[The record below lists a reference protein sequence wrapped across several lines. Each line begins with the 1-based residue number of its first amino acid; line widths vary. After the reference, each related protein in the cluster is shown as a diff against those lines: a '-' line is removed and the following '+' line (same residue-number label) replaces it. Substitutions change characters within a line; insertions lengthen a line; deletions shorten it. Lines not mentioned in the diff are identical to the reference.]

1 MKDFLVG
8 IIPYSLSLV
17 FLRLFVPRRLSNI
30 GCLYIAISFSLG
42 LFQSYV
48 SYLPQGGVDAQRF
61 YDFAVQW
68 SSGGFEKAFSLYTGP
83 SSYFISWINALFFAV
98 LGPSRLFTSGLSS
111 LATLAGA
118 IFLLNS
124 ASLLGYNAKTKK
136 LIFAFSLFFPVVLLQ
151 SALMLREAYVYA
163 LFSISLYYLLKWY
176 FFNRFS
182 CLVLSQLFVIA
193 CMFFHGAMVVV
204 PFFLILAEIFFLAK
218 KVVSRISRHSKFGF
232 QALILFVFATI
243 LVSAI
248 ALTPALPKVGELNHF
263 FSDDSADVLIE
274 TARTDSSRGDAV
286 HPDWTLINSPN
297 EIPVKLPFRFMYFT
311 LSPFPWDIRH
321 PFQLLGLI
329 DSFFWV
335 VMFACLIKNRR
346 KIQDSKVNSRIILA
360 TMLSL
365 LLFSFGVTNFGTG
378 IRHRAK
384 FIPPLILIVA
394 PYVSLPK
401 VRLA

>member
-151 SALMLREAYVYA
+151 SALMLREAYIYA
-163 LFSISLYYLLKWY
+163 FFSISIYYLLKWY
-176 FFNRFS
+176 FLQRF
-182 CLVLSQLFVIA
+182 
-193 CMFFHGAMVVV
+193 
-204 PFFLILAEIFFLAK
+204 
-218 KVVSRISRHSKFGF
+218 
-232 QALILFVFATI
+232 
-243 LVSAI
+243 
-248 ALTPALPKVGELNHF
+248 
-263 FSDDSADVLIE
+263 
-274 TARTDSSRGDAV
+274 
-286 HPDWTLINSPN
+286 
-297 EIPVKLPFRFMYFT
+297 
-311 LSPFPWDIRH
+311 
-321 PFQLLGLI
+321 
-329 DSFFWV
+329 
-335 VMFACLIKNRR
+335 
-346 KIQDSKVNSRIILA
+346 IQ
-360 TMLSL
+360 
-365 LLFSFGVTNFGTG
+365 
-378 IRHRAK
+378 
-384 FIPPLILIVA
+384 
-394 PYVSLPK
+394 
-401 VRLA
+401 